1 MKTTRAIPFSKR
13 LRPED
18 KLHANVC
25 QYILFKYP
33 SAKIHH
39 SPNEGKRSAFERYM
53 LKVLHVSSGWP
64 DLIVVYNDK
73 IIAIELKEGKN
84 KATANQ
90 EAWLMILSQFFP
102 VGCCVGFD
110 EATKFIDRHLGG
122 IK

>member
-1 MKTTRAIPFSKR
+1 MPKVNPFSKR

-18 KLHANVC
+18 RLHANVC

-33 SAKIHH
+33 GAAIHH
-39 SPNEGKRSAFERYM
+39 SPNEGRRTAFERYM

-64 DLIVVYNDK
+64 DLIVVWKRK

-84 KATANQ
+84 KMTPNQ
-90 EAWLMILSQFFP
+90 ERWLFILGGFMP
-102 VGCCVGFD
+102 AKCCTGFD
-110 EATKFIDRHLGG
+110 EATRFIDDQFMG

>member
-1 MKTTRAIPFSKR
+1 MPKVNPFSRR

-33 SAKIHH
+33 GAVIHH
-39 SPNEGKRSAFERYM
+39 SPNEGKRSAFECYM

-64 DLIVVYNDK
+64 DLIVVYRSK

-84 KATANQ
+84 KMTQNQ
-90 EAWLMILSQFFP
+90 RRWLEILAEFMP
-102 VGCCVGFD
+102 AACCVGFD
-110 EATKFIDRHLGG
+110 EAARFVDSEFVPLK
-122 IK
+122 